1 MLNTV
6 DRLTG
11 ADAVGVVGEGQGVGA
26 VGSGRKLS
34 SLLPC
39 EGIAV
44 VIGQR
49 VADVIV
55 RDGNS
60 GITVR
65 GLIRGQQITPVGVTV
80 GIIIGA
86 VQRSGNRGC
95 GTGSSECVGLSVLN
109 ITCVIVVKDI
119 RSAGRPV
126 ILADEL
132 SEVII
137 PILVLNNTRSVGNL
151 GNVNVFS
158 IPYFRNAVKLN

>member
-11 ADAVGVVGEGQGVGA
+11 TDTVGVVGEGQIIGA
-26 VGSGRKLS
+26 VGGRCKLS
-34 SLLPC
+34 AFRPC

-44 VIGQR
+44 VVIQR
-49 VADVIV
+49 VADGVI
-55 RDGNS
+55 RDS
-60 GITVR
+60 CTLV
-65 GLIRGQQITPVGVTV
+65 RGQQIAPVGVAV

-86 VQRSGNRGC
+86 VQRGGNRGC
-95 GTGSSECVGLSVLN
+95 STGSSESICLSVLDV
-109 ITCVIVVKDI
+109 TGVIVVKDI

-137 PILVLNNTRSVGNL
+137 PILVLDDTRSVGDSKD
-151 GNVNVFS
+151 GF
-158 IPYFRNAVKLN
+158 